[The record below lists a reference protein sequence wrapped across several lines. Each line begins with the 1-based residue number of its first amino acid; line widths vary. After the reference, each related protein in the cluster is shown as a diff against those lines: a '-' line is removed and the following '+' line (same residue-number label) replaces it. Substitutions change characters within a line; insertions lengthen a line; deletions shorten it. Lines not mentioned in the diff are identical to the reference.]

1 MSQESLVESSALL
14 GRRRRGPMVISFAWW
29 GAIAVAL
36 MMMPLMHAENH
47 QASGPVGIAGTVAGP
62 LMEARPDAAGPV
74 RVSWKVMSGQ
84 LLEPLQ
90 IVESKIAKLRREQG
104 TVVVVAV
111 ISRTGQIE
119 SVRAV
124 SGPELLQAAVL
135 QAVRAARYRP
145 FLLNGLPTEVET
157 TISIGFSM
165 EN

>member
-1 MSQESLVESSALL
+1 MFQQSFVESSSLL
-14 GRRRRGPMVISFAWW
+14 RGHSRGPAGISFAWW

-36 MMMPLMHAENH
+36 VVMPLMHAEDH
-47 QASGPVGIAGTVAGP
+47 QASRPVGIAGTSAGP
-62 LMEARPDAAGPV
+62 QVEARPDAAGPV

-90 IVESKIAKLRREQG
+90 IEEPKIAKLRREQG

-119 SVRAV
+119 SARVV

-145 FLLNGLPTEVET
+145 YLLDGLPTEVET
-157 TISIGFSM
+157 TIRIGFSVG
-165 EN
+165 N